1 MKSSIAQSISKDN
14 IDSISLKIDFIK
26 TLQRYAKQMQ
36 FNHIYRVLYSS
47 SNYAWYKDEV
57 EELISKVIVQ
67 KLREHGIEYLEK

>member
-1 MKSSIAQSISKDN
+1 
-14 IDSISLKIDFIK
+14 
-26 TLQRYAKQMQ
+26 MQ
-36 FNHIYRVLYSS
+36 FNYFYRVLYSS

>member
-36 FNHIYRVLYSS
+36 FNYFYRVLYSS